1 MAVPATG
8 KNAEQMCIR
17 EDCGMLPLCRTLVAD
32 FVQGLE
38 KVIPDAPK
46 GDVPVHLRNRQIF
59 ADRVK
64 VLYPGEKDVGVMND
78 TAKS

>member
-1 MAVPATG
+1 MPTDIA
-8 KNAEQMCIR
+8 
-17 EDCGMLPLCRTLVAD
+17 DPL
-32 FVQGLE
+32 QGLE

-46 GDVPVHLRNRQIF
+46 GDIPVHLRDRQIF

-64 VLYPGEKDVGVMND
+64 VLYPGEKDVGVMKA